1 VSHYSEIIASSGEKN
16 AAVNRMVVS
25 SEPLSEIKRGQIEML
40 VVTGGAPFLAGKAP
54 NCNVRKDSKGKGT
67 R

>member
-1 VSHYSEIIASSGEKN
+1 
-16 AAVNRMVVS
+16 MVVS

>member
-1 VSHYSEIIASSGEKN
+1 
-16 AAVNRMVVS
+16 MVVS

-40 VVTGGAPFLAGKAP
+40 AVTGGAPFLAARGPP
-54 NCNVRKDSKGKGT
+54 NCNVRKDSKEKGT